1 MKRCPFCAE
10 DILVAAI
17 KCKHCGSSLDEAPL
31 SPPPAAPPLSLWKQT
46 VETKSIFGILGVA
59 VFLMW
64 IFGTFD
70 SPKATNVVAPPVT
83 NGVNSGN
90 DGDQAAQFRA
100 EAERIARGAE
110 LKDNDTSPPAPATEI
125 DSPEPVA
132 TAAPI
137 PVHAPTH
144 SNSSGPAPPSIKRSV
159 YQVTAQE
166 LFRQYSANEVATD
179 DRIGSAELE
188 ISGVVDAIDKDI
200 LNHVEVKLETSDEY
214 DRVMLMLVD
223 TDRRKAAALSKGQ
236 TVVAI
241 CDHARRMLSTP
252 VASDC
257 TLTSAQ

>member
-1 MKRCPFCAE
+1 
-10 DILVAAI
+10 
-17 KCKHCGSSLDEAPL
+17 
-31 SPPPAAPPLSLWKQT
+31 LSLWKQP

-59 VFLMW
+59 IFLMW

-70 SPKATNVVAPPVT
+70 APKATNFVVPPAT
-83 NGVNSGN
+83 NGANPGN
-90 DGDQAAQFRA
+90 EGDQAAQFRA
-100 EAERIARGAE
+100 EAERIASGAE
-110 LKDNDTSPPAPATEI
+110 LKDTSAPPPATEI
-125 DSPEPVA
+125 DSPKSVA
-132 TAAPI
+132 AAAPI

-144 SNSSGPAPPSIKRSV
+144 SNSSVPAPPSIKRSV

-200 LNHVEVKLETSDEY
+200 LNHVEVMLETSDEY

-241 CDHARRMLSTP
+241 CDHVRRMLSRP